1 MKKKKKS
8 FLLYVQTR
16 TKTAA
21 YPLLA
26 TWKPS
31 EDIFFSFHYLVI
43 TDGEKQVFSKKL

>member
-1 MKKKKKS
+1 MKIKIKII
-8 FLLYVQTR
+8 LLYVQTR

-26 TWKPS
+26 TWKPF
-31 EDIFFSFHYLVI
+31 EHMVFSFYYLVI